1 MIDEEGMK
9 KNSMVI
15 VILAISLDIGSLI
28 VDLGA
33 DPLSQELEV

>member
-1 MIDEEGMK
+1 MIGEEGMK

-15 VILAISLDIGSLI
+15 VILAISLDIGLLI
-28 VDLGA
+28 ADLGT